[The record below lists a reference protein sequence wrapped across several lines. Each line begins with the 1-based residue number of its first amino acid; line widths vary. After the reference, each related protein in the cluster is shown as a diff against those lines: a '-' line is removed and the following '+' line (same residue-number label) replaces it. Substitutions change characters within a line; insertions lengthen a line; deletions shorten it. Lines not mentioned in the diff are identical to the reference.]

1 MTSRLRLSIAVL
13 FVLVTNQRAFA
24 QSVDLQGQLSTW
36 FVLNDNPSTPTAGI
50 RYIPSLMFERP
61 LDDERAFDVEVS
73 LNVYASAQAP
83 DWQDV
88 DGTSAGKPY
97 RVWARFK
104 TARFEARVGLQ
115 KINFGSATLL
125 RPLMWFDS
133 VDPRDPLQITNGV
146 YAVLFRYF
154 LPSNATVWAWGLYGN
169 DDRKGLEASP
179 TSRDSPEFGGRFQFP
194 AGPGELAV
202 TTHHRRADL
211 RETYS
216 SSIAESHASSRDAL
230 TRTPEHRYALDGKW
244 DLGIG
249 VWFEGVATR
258 ERPAG
263 LGTLDQAA
271 LNVGADY
278 TFALGTGLHVLG
290 EYLVLNRSLGV
301 FGEDQTSSLSAVS
314 ARYPLGL
321 LDTLSG
327 IVYADAAGSN
337 WYRFV
342 SWQRTYDRWQLYLM
356 GFWNPRQSL
365 IFPGGEVDTVG
376 RSPMS
381 GRGVQVMVAFN
392 H

>member
-1 MTSRLRLSIAVL
+1 MLIVL
-13 FVLVTNQRAFA
+13 MTNQAAA
-24 QSVDLQGQLSTW
+24 QGVDLQGQLSTW
-36 FVLNDNPSTPTAGI
+36 FVLNDDNPSTPSAGI
-50 RYIPSLMFERP
+50 RYLPSLLLERP
-61 LDDERAFDVEVS
+61 LGGERAVDVEVS
-73 LNVYASAQAP
+73 VNVYAAAEAP
-83 DWQDV
+83 DWQNV
-88 DGTSAGKPY
+88 DGASAGKAY

-104 TARFEARVGLQ
+104 TSRFETRVGLQ

-146 YAVLFRYF
+146 YAALLRYF
-154 LPSNATVWAWGLYGN
+154 LASDATIWAWGLYGN
-169 DDRKGLEASP
+169 DDRKGLETSP
-179 TSRDSPEFGGRFQFP
+179 SARGTPEFGGRFQFP

-211 RETYS
+211 RETGAYL
-216 SSIAESHASSRDAL
+216 IADVDAASSADAL
-230 TRTPEHRYALDGKW
+230 ARTPEHRYGLDGKW

-258 ERPAG
+258 ERPTG
-263 LGTLDQAA
+263 FGTFDQVA

-278 TFALGTGLHVLG
+278 TFALGNGLYMLG
-290 EYLVLNRSLGV
+290 EYFILDRSLGV
-301 FGEDQTSSLSAVS
+301 FADDQTTRLLAVS
-314 ARYPLGL
+314 GRYPLGL

-327 IVYADAAGSN
+327 IVYADAAASD
-337 WYRFV
+337 WYRFI

-356 GFWNPRQSL
+356 GFWNPRRSL
-365 IFPGGEVDTVG
+365 VFPGGEVDRIG

-381 GRGVQVMVAFN
+381 GRGFQVMVVFN